1 MFGTLI
7 GLFCFHRKQRD
18 SEREKRMQYWKE
30 QVCEQII
37 LYNRCSHSG
46 TTRMLSTRTSKTCA
60 RPPDYLFF
68 L

>member
-30 QVCEQII
+30 QVCEQIV
-37 LYNRCSHSG
+37 LYNH
-46 TTRMLSTRTSKTCA
+46 
-60 RPPDYLFF
+60 
-68 L
+68 